1 MRNELANTPN
11 SNNLRDIPVTSP
23 AQSEFKSFLNHFWN
37 MLDFSNHGESNE
49 LQPKIEVSEN
59 NNDVT
64 VTAEMPGVNEK
75 DIDLQISSDGY
86 LTLCGEKKE
95 SNERN
100 EKGNYFS
107 EIYYGSFKRT
117 IPLPWDLDYDKA
129 DAQYNDGILTIAI
142 PKTQNERTKMKKIN
156 VSKGRKDTPEANQT
170 RN

>member
-1 MRNELANTPN
+1 MRNELANTTN
-11 SNNLRDIPVTSP
+11 NNLRDIPVNAP

-37 MLDFSNHGESNE
+37 MLDFSNHNEMSE

-59 NNDVT
+59 NNEIT
-64 VTAEMPGVNEK
+64 VSAEMPGVNEK

-86 LTLCGEKKE
+86 LTLSGEKKE

-129 DAQYNDGILTIAI
+129 DAQYNDGVLLVSI
-142 PKTQNERTKMKKIN
+142 PKTQSEKTKMKKIN
-156 VSKGRKDTPEANQT
+156 VSKNRKNNQENNQT